1 MFLLHRLG
9 AEQANRICP
18 FSIKR
23 TKTVAGGTLMKVNK
37 WTLGL
42 AACGLVS
49 LPALVQA
56 EEKLSALQTA
66 LSSTT
71 ISGYVNTSAQ
81 WDAGTGNGNV
91 PGFAYNSGKQDGF
104 NLNVV
109 KLTIERPLD
118 EGQWS
123 AGYKADLV
131 FGPDANALATT
142 SSGLAF
148 GDVAV
153 KQAYVALRAP
163 VGNGLDAKL
172 GVWDTI
178 VGYETFDAGNNPNYT
193 RSYGYTIEPTTHT
206 GLLLTYQ
213 FSDMIGVSAG
223 IANTYGPTINQRAW
237 ANGRSESFL
246 TYMGSVAFS
255 APKDWGFVGGSTLY
269 AGIINGLNTGVQA
282 AGGSG
287 ARDTHYYVGGAIT
300 TPLKGLKLGA
310 SYDYAA
316 VDEHAGFPDADAWA
330 AAVYASFQPEGSKFG
345 VHLRGEYA
353 SHTSPGVVTTTP
365 SGQNLVFP
373 AKVFAITGTVQYDL
387 WKNVLSRLEARWD
400 HDATGG
406 KSFGGT
412 FDGATGLAGAPT
424 KANSFMLVAN
434 LIYKF

>member
-1 MFLLHRLG
+1 
-9 AEQANRICP
+9 
-18 FSIKR
+18 
-23 TKTVAGGTLMKVNK
+23 MKVNK

-49 LPALVQA
+49 LPTLVQA

-81 WDAGTGNGNV
+81 WDAGTGNANV
-91 PGFAYNSGKQDGF
+91 PGFAYNGGKQDGF

-109 KLTIERPLD
+109 KVTIERPLD

-123 AGYKADLV
+123 AGYKVDTV
-131 FGPDANALATT
+131 WGPDANQLNTA
-142 SSGLAF
+142 SGGLGSLLGGDF
-148 GDVAV
+148 GI

-223 IANTYGPTINQRAW
+223 IANTYGPTINQRSW

-246 TYMGSVAFS
+246 TYMGSIAFS

-310 SYDYAA
+310 AYDYAA

-330 AAVYASFQPEGSKFG
+330 AALYASFQPEGSKFG
-345 VHLRGEYA
+345 VHIRGEYA
-353 SHTSPGVVTTTP
+353 SHTTP
-365 SGQNLVFP
+365 TVSTPFGTSITSGTALQNQVFP
-373 AKVFAITGTVQYDL
+373 AKVFAVTGTVQYDL

-400 HDATGG
+400 HDASGA
-406 KSFGGT
+406 KAFGGT
-412 FDGATGLAGAPT
+412 VDTTTGPGAPT

>member
-1 MFLLHRLG
+1 MR
-9 AEQANRICP
+9 
-18 FSIKR
+18 
-23 TKTVAGGTLMKVNK
+23 VNK

-42 AACGLVS
+42 AACGIVS

-71 ISGYVNTSAQ
+71 ISGYVNTSAH
-81 WDAGTGNGNV
+81 WDAGTGNGTV
-91 PGFAYNSGKQDGF
+91 PGFAYNQGKQDGF
-104 NLNVV
+104 NLDVV
-109 KLTIERPLD
+109 KVTIERPLD

-123 AGYKADLV
+123 AGYKVDTV
-131 FGPDANALATT
+131 WGPDANSLATQ
-142 SSGLAF
+142 SGGVLG
-148 GDVAV
+148 GDFAI

-163 VGNGLDAKL
+163 VGNGLDVKL

-178 VGYETFDAGNNPNYT
+178 VGYETFDAGNNPNYS

-213 FSDMIGVSAG
+213 FSDMLGFSAG
-223 IANTYGPTINQRAW
+223 IANTFGPTINQKAW
-237 ANGRSESFL
+237 QLGRPESFL
-246 TYMGSVAFS
+246 TWMGSVAFS

-269 AGIINGLNTGVQA
+269 AGIINGIN
-282 AGGSG
+282 GGANSQIG
-287 ARDTHYYVGGAIT
+287 NGTARETHYYLGGALT

-316 VDEHAGFPDADAWA
+316 FDDTATSPDADAWA
-330 AAVYASFQPEGSKFG
+330 AALYASFQPEGTKFG

-353 SHTSPGVVTTTP
+353 SHSPGGFGTTFGGA
-365 SGQNLVFP
+365 SAGSQNLLFP
-373 AKVFAITGTVQYDL
+373 RKVFALTGTVQYDL

-400 HDATGG
+400 HDATSGG
-406 KSFGGT
+406 FFGGSPGT
-412 FDGATGLAGAPT
+412 ATTAASPGT
-424 KANSFMLVAN
+424 KKNNFTIVAN